1 MKTEIL
7 ESLLQSVNALT
18 QTLNLLLNE
27 QSETPPQS
35 TSSTATLT
43 TSERLK
49 KQEAAKAKA
58 AAKKAATKT
67 ASETPKDTKDPKGP
81 KTRPIF
87 LAWKPAESEASEPLT
102 VGEVKKLAGTYVSS
116 HSLAEF
122 KELMVGL
129 DIKDISAA
137 DKAGRLQE
145 IVDAI
150 NADE

>member
-7 ESLLQSVNALT
+7 ESLVQSVNALT
-18 QTLNLLLNE
+18 QTLNLLLKE
-27 QSETPPQS
+27 QAETPPQS

-67 ASETPKDTKDPKGP
+67 ASETPKDTKDP
-81 KTRPIF
+81 
-87 LAWKPAESEASEPLT
+87 KPAESEASEPLT

>member
-7 ESLLQSVNALT
+7 ESLVQSVNALT
-18 QTLNLLLNE
+18 QTLNLLLKE
-27 QSETPPQS
+27 QAETPPHS

-67 ASETPKDTKDPKGP
+67 ASETPKDTKDP
-81 KTRPIF
+81 
-87 LAWKPAESEASEPLT
+87 KPAESEASEPLT

>member
-18 QTLNLLLNE
+18 QTLNLLLKE
-27 QSETPPQS
+27 QAETPPQS

-58 AAKKAATKT
+58 AAKKAAAKKAATKT
-67 ASETPKDTKDPKGP
+67 ASETPKDTKDP
-81 KTRPIF
+81 
-87 LAWKPAESEASEPLT
+87 KPAESEASEPLT

>member
-67 ASETPKDTKDPKGP
+67 ASETPKDTKDPK
-81 KTRPIF
+81 
-87 LAWKPAESEASEPLT
+87 PAESEASEPLT

>member
-18 QTLNLLLNE
+18 QTLNLLLKE
-27 QSETPPQS
+27 QAETPPQS

-67 ASETPKDTKDPKGP
+67 ASETPKDTKDP
-81 KTRPIF
+81 
-87 LAWKPAESEASEPLT
+87 KPAESEASEPLT